1 MKKIFTGL
9 FAVAALGFGI
19 SQASAHDDMRRHH
32 SHSGFSFGV
41 VIGQPYH
48 GDPYWEGMP
57 VRHVVRAC
65 TVDRASQKARNMG
78 IRHQTIFKSPY
89 TIKVV
94 GNKHGHR
101 VQVTFGRDPGCPIIR
116 Y

>member
-32 SHSGFSFGV
+32 GHSGFSFG
-41 VIGQPYH
+41 IIL
-48 GDPYWEGMP
+48 GDPYGRDPFWDGVP
-57 VRHVVRAC
+57 VRPVMRAC
-65 TVDRASQKARNMG
+65 SVERASQKARNMG

-94 GNKHGHR
+94 GTSHGNR
-101 VQVTFGRDPGCPIIR
+101 VQVTFARDPGCPVIR